1 MDSSRRTFIRKS
13 ALLTGAVITKPL
25 TVKISSQV
33 LEQNEDRL
41 VLLSTQ
47 GEPFI
52 RSYKQTPS
60 ANLIVYK
67 GIPIVIDTGF
77 GGTFKLLDSGIRLAA
92 LRYIFITHHHSDHN
106 LELGPLLYN
115 AWLSGLAEPIHVY
128 APIGLKEMLTA
139 YWESNRYDIE
149 TRIRDE
155 GRVDPRPLVI
165 SHEFRK
171 EQSWKPPTLRWRR

>member
-47 GEPFI
+47 GGPFI

-115 AWLSGLAEPIHVY
+115 AWLSGLAEPIHVH

-171 EQSWKPPTLRWRR
+171 EQS